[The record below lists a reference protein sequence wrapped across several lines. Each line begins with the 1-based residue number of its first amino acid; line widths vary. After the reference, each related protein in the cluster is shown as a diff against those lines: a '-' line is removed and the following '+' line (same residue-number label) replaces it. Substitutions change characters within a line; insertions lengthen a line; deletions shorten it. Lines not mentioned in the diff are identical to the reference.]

1 MPLSSSVCY
10 VEDTKVC
17 LLASVTATAIF
28 LLKLIKGVSFRDL
41 LDDLCHSNQNRLIA
55 MHAVD
60 AEVVLFNSF

>member
-10 VEDTKVC
+10 VEDTKVF

-41 LDDLCHSNQNRLIA
+41 LDDLATLIKT
-55 MHAVD
+55 D
-60 AEVVLFNSF
+60 